1 MNIILNGEGREA
13 PDGATV
19 AALLESLELAP
30 GQVAIEVNGH
40 VIPRAE
46 FPGHALQADDRVE
59 IVRFVG
65 GG

>member
-13 PDGATV
+13 PDGGTLE
-19 AALLESLELAP
+19 ALLECLELAP
-30 GQVAIEVNGH
+30 GQVAIEVNGR
-40 VIPRAE
+40 VVPRAE
-46 FPGHALQADDRVE
+46 FPSHALPAEDRVE